1 MKKTILFLLVSL
13 TMLCTHADWVI
24 DESFEGTFPPNGW
37 LLNPTSGVGA
47 WVQNPGTSHGPGSA
61 YDGDYAI
68 MFDNYAYQVGNSG
81 SFVTEQFDISS
92 YENPVLNFYWWN
104 NDFLGAPE
112 AVLHILTSFD
122 GTNFVEIY
130 SFNTVQSQSWQNQ
143 EIPISNATVKIK
155 FTADSDFGLY
165 NTYIDKIRIGTNV
178 NHDIGIT
185 SISYPGGNLFAGDSI
200 PISIHFYNYGAL
212 SFQTSITL
220 LIDDDFYTSQITNSI
235 NPNASS
241 EVILNWEAA
250 AGEHIISVVLGDDDY
265 ALNNTAQETIY
276 IFSENAFIQG
286 FEGEQFP
293 PTDWNVEPN
302 TWVAGPYPSSAY
314 EGQGYANL
322 YLYTTY
328 VDKKLITPLLAI
340 NSSSSISFVA
350 KTAWGTTQ
358 SIKIMYSSDKI
369 NWTQVGTTIPM
380 TTNYTEYNVGLA
392 PLAGNNYYLAFA
404 GSGNSYN
411 SIYLDNVLGPD
422 KAVEELDVP
431 GNLQIVIEDDTVKI
445 TWDEVLGANS
455 YRVEECD
462 APDGIFT
469 EAEGTFNGEE
479 WTTPA
484 NNSKNF
490 YRVIAQ

>member
-1 MKKTILFLLVSL
+1 
-13 TMLCTHADWVI
+13 
-24 DESFEGTFPPNGW
+24 
-37 LLNPTSGVGA
+37 
-47 WVQNPGTSHGPGSA
+47 
-61 YDGDYAI
+61 
-68 MFDNYAYQVGNSG
+68 
-81 SFVTEQFDISS
+81 
-92 YENPVLNFYWWN
+92 
-104 NDFLGAPE
+104 
-112 AVLHILTSFD
+112 
-122 GTNFVEIY
+122 
-130 SFNTVQSQSWQNQ
+130 
-143 EIPISNATVKIK
+143 
-155 FTADSDFGLY
+155 
-165 NTYIDKIRIGTNV
+165 
-178 NHDIGIT
+178 
-185 SISYPGGNLFAGDSI
+185 
-200 PISIHFYNYGAL
+200 
-212 SFQTSITL
+212 
-220 LIDDDFYTSQITNSI
+220 
-235 NPNASS
+235 
-241 EVILNWEAA
+241 
-250 AGEHIISVVLGDDDY
+250 
-265 ALNNTAQETIY
+265 
-276 IFSENAFIQG
+276 
-286 FEGEQFP
+286 
-293 PTDWNVEPN
+293 VEPN